1 MPVARLRPDASGRI
15 VCGLLLVGL
24 LSAMAAG
31 CSPLG
36 VATTVVASAGT
47 KAAEERGFTT
57 SVNDD
62 AIWLG
67 INRRLLDYD
76 GALFEAV
83 MLQVH
88 EGRVLLSGEV
98 PTQEARME
106 AVRIAWQP
114 EGVVEVIN
122 ELTVTAPGRNEWRD
136 FWIAEKIDGKL
147 LLDRKV
153 RSINYSV
160 EAVDGVVYLIGIAQ
174 NEDELQ
180 RVIDHCRDVAYVR
193 RIVSYVRIKSQTA
206 YSASEG

>member
-1 MPVARLRPDASGRI
+1 MPVARLRPDASGR
-15 VCGLLLVGL
+15 VVYDLLLVGL
-24 LSAMAAG
+24 LSVLIAG

-36 VATTVVASAGT
+36 VATTVGATAGIKAS
-47 KAAEERGFTT
+47 EERGFSA
-57 SVNDD
+57 SVSDD

-67 INRRLLDYD
+67 INRRLLDHD

-106 AVRIAWQP
+106 AVKIAWQP
-114 EGVVEVIN
+114 DGVAEVIN
-122 ELTVTAPGRNEWRD
+122 ELTVTTPGRNEWRD

-147 LLDRKV
+147 LFDRKI

-174 NEDELQ
+174 SEDELQ

-193 RIVSYVRIKSQTA
+193 RIVSYVRIKAQTA
-206 YSASEG
+206 NGASEG

>member
-1 MPVARLRPDASGRI
+1 MPIARLRPDASGRFLR
-15 VCGLLLVGL
+15 GLLL
-24 LSAMAAG
+24 SAIFAATLAG
-31 CSPLG
+31 CTPIG
-36 VATTVVASAGT
+36 VATTVVATAGT
-47 KAAEERGFTT
+47 KSAEERGFET
-57 SVNDD
+57 SISDD
-62 AIWLG
+62 AIWLE
-67 INRRLLDYD
+67 INRRLLDHD

-114 EGVVEVIN
+114 DGVAEIIN
-122 ELTVTAPGRNEWRD
+122 ELTVTTPGRNEWRD

-147 LLDRKV
+147 LFDRKI

-193 RIVSYVRIKSQTA
+193 RIVSYVRIKPQTA
-206 YSASEG
+206 NSASEG

>member
-1 MPVARLRPDASGRI
+1 MSVARLRPDASGTGL
-15 VCGLLLVGL
+15 CGLLLAGL
-24 LSAMAAG
+24 LSAVLAG

-36 VATTVVASAGT
+36 VATTVGATAGIKAS
-47 KAAEERGFTT
+47 EERGFST
-57 SVNDD
+57 SVSDD
-62 AIWLG
+62 AIWLD
-67 INRRLLDYD
+67 INRRLLDHD

-98 PTQEARME
+98 PTQDARME
-106 AVRIAWQP
+106 AVKIAWQP
-114 EGVVEVIN
+114 DGVNEVIN
-122 ELTVTAPGRNEWRD
+122 ELTVTTPGRNEWRD

-147 LLDRKV
+147 LFDRKI

-206 YSASEG
+206 NSASEG